1 MPYKKILLLLQVCL
15 IGIYAH
21 SSETFLPSIPGTQLN
36 TMLNIFIIANTQTTN
51 DNPNTNTNTNSSPHV
66 TVVSNYTIKINTTN
80 MAPECTPECYLNCQV
95 HFSDLTEEKYCIMN
109 VCKCS
114 IIEDSK
120 TKPEIVFLQHT
131 NQTNLSAFSLTNDIN
146 TNHYEYKQSFII
158 FWSKGVNCAMFVLFI
173 YEIFVVIA
181 LCRGGNFDLCWNGKE
196 HKYKENN
203 SSLYQQLIP
212 ERNGTYEDCD
222 DEYTHLNKELYCTH
236 KQIIN

>member
-1 MPYKKILLLLQVCL
+1 MLQVCL

-21 SSETFLPSIPGTQLN
+21 SSESFLPSIPGTQLN
-36 TMLNIFIIANTQTTN
+36 ALLNVFTIVNTQTTN
-51 DNPNTNTNTNSSPHV
+51 DNPNTNTSPHV

-120 TKPEIVFLQHT
+120 TKPEIVFLQQT
-131 NQTNLSAFSLTNDIN
+131 NQTNLSAFSLTNNIN

-158 FWSKGVNCAMFVLFI
+158 FWSKGVNYTMFILFV
-173 YEIFVVIA
+173 YEIFVAIA
-181 LCRGGNFDLCWNGKE
+181 LYGGNFDLCWNGKE
-196 HKYKENN
+196 HKYKESN

-212 ERNGTYEDCD
+212 EKNGTYEDCD